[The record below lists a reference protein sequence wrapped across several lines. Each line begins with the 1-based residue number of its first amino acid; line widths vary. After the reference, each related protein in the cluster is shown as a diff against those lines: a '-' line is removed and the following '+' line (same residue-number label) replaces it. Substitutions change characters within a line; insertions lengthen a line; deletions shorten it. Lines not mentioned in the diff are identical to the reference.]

1 MKSLV
6 LKSLLVAVLIGPI
19 ITLVFA
25 VAYSRSSV
33 RFEPGIS
40 EAEFKSYD
48 NRSFS
53 DLQALMKSREVKLTR
68 YQTLRDSMGHA
79 YFWKG
84 IAQSSLRSC
93 IAVFLGCVIIGTW
106 DRRRGWGQMAAKP
119 R

>member
-6 LKSLLVAVLIGPI
+6 LKSVLVAVLLGPI
-19 ITLVFA
+19 ITVVFA

-40 EAEFKSYD
+40 ETEFKSYD
-48 NRSFS
+48 NRSLS

-68 YQTLRDSMGHA
+68 YQTLRDSMGYA

-84 IAQSSLRSC
+84 IARSSLPSS
-93 IAVFLGCVIIGTW
+93 IAVFLGCMIIGTW
-106 DRRRGWGQMAAKP
+106 DRHRGWGQTATTP